1 MKYQVERSSC
11 DNQMI
16 PKFKDLFGTQQI
28 QAADDFDKTIVNIP
42 SPYRLKDLCPNMS
55 DTPGGNEES
64 LQEQQFKIRLAQT
77 EASHSAATM
86 LVQQRYAWRGYQA
99 SEIKK
104 QPNRI
109 TLLTYLEE
117 SIVGSLNIGYDSPAG
132 LCADERYKPEIDALR
147 AQGSNIGEITK
158 LAVNEKTGSK
168 QVLAGMIN
176 IAYLYGL
183 IHGVTDAVIEVTP
196 RHKPFYQRMLDFK
209 QIADE
214 RYYASSNTN
223 VVLMHIPLS
232 HISERIEALG
242 GTGAK
247 SNDRSIYP
255 YFFHPND
262 QIGVMERLRQGC

>member
-1 MKYQVERSSC
+1 
-11 DNQMI
+11 MI
-16 PKFKDLFGTQQI
+16 PNFKDLLVTCQI
-28 QAADDFDKTIVNIP
+28 RAADDFDKTIVNIP
-42 SPYRLKDLCPNMS
+42 RPYRLKDLCPALS
-55 DTPGGNEES
+55 DAPGGSEES
-64 LQEQQFKIRLAQT
+64 MGEQQFKIRLAQT
-77 EASHSAATM
+77 EASHSGATM

-117 SIVGSLNIGYDSPAG
+117 NIVGSLNIGYDSPAG

-147 AQGSNIGEITK
+147 AEGRNIGEITK
-158 LAVNEKTGSK
+158 LAVNEKTGNK

-214 RYYASSNTN
+214 RFYASSNTN

-242 GTGAK
+242 GAGAK

-255 YFFHPND
+255 YFFHPDD
-262 QIGVMERLRQGC
+262 QIGVMERLKQGC

>member
-1 MKYQVERSSC
+1 
-11 DNQMI
+11 MI
-16 PKFKDLFGTQQI
+16 PNFKDLFVTRQI
-28 QAADDFDKTIVNIP
+28 RAADDFDKTIVNIP
-42 SPYRLKDLCPNMS
+42 SPYRLKDLCPTLR
-55 DTPGGNEES
+55 DAPGGNEENMG
-64 LQEQQFKIRLAQT
+64 EQQFKIRLAQT

-109 TLLTYLEE
+109 TLLTYLEAN
-117 SIVGSLNIGYDSPAG
+117 IVGSLNIGYDSPAG
-132 LCADERYKPEIDALR
+132 LCADERYRPEIDAMR
-147 AQGSNIGEITK
+147 AQGLNVGEITK
-158 LAVNEKTGSK
+158 LAVNEKTGNK

-196 RHKPFYQRMLDFK
+196 RHKPFYQRMLDFQ

-214 RYYASSNTN
+214 RFYASSNTD

-232 HISERIEALG
+232 HISERIQAVG

-255 YFFHPND
+255 YFFPPDD
-262 QIGVMERLRQGC
+262 QIGVMERLKQGC